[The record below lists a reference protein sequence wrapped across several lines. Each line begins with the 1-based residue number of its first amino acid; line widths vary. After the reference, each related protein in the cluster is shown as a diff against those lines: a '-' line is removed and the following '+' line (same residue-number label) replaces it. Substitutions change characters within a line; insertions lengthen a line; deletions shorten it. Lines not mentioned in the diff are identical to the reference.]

1 MLKPYYDKEGVTI
14 YCGDCREI
22 LPQLGPSET
31 VITDPVWPNS
41 LPGLLGSENPQQ
53 LFTEMCQSLHP
64 DTKRLVVQLGC
75 DSDPR
80 FLAGIPDHWP
90 FIRVCWLDY
99 ARPGYKGR
107 LLYTGD
113 VAYAYGRPP
122 AAREGRFLISGAF
135 MSTRPDKIF
144 NRGTGAKSRKH
155 RPLSSDRTPYDGLP
169 HPAPRRLEHVQWL
182 VHQFSDDA
190 VCDPFMGSGTT
201 AVASKYLNRKFTGIE
216 IKEEYC
222 ELAAKRLSQMV
233 FDLQGVI
240 DG

>member
-1 MLKPYYDKEGVTI
+1 VKPYFQDDWVTL
-14 YCGDCREI
+14 YRGDCREI
-22 LPQLGPSET
+22 LPQLGPAET

-41 LPGLLGSENPQQ
+41 LPGLIGSDNPQQ

-80 FLAGIPDHWP
+80 FLADIPAQWP

-122 AAREGRFLISGAF
+122 AAREGRFLISGAY
-135 MSTRPDKIF
+135 MSSKPDKIF
-144 NRGTGAKSRKH
+144 NRGTGNKSRKH

-169 HPAPRRLEHVQWL
+169 HPAPRRLEHVKWL
-182 VHQFSDDA
+182 VWQFSDAD
-190 VCDPFMGSGTT
+190 VLDPFAGSGTT
-201 AVASKYLNRKFTGIE
+201 LLAAKQLNRRAIGIE

-222 ELAAKRLSQMV
+222 DLAIKRLAQSVME
-233 FDLQGVI
+233 LNI
-240 DG
+240 